1 MNKKT
6 KGILFMVL
14 SSMAFAM
21 MQILIALTAKRIPVF
36 EQMLFRNLITTC
48 IACYAIHRKRLP
60 LFGKKENRKMLLA
73 RSVFGFLGMFCLF
86 YATSIGNQGE
96 VAILSKLSPFVV
108 IFCARFFLKEK
119 PENYQIIALV
129 IALAGAAVTANPK
142 FSASAIPSL
151 MAFLSSVFAGIAY
164 FCVGAL
170 KDAEDPQVIVF
181 VFSVFTTVLTA
192 ILTLFDFVIP
202 SALDMLLLLGIG
214 LMAAVGQIALTYSY
228 SYAKASEVSVFNYT
242 GIPFSMVFGFLI
254 LSQPIKATTLIGS
267 VLVIVSGIVSF
278 LGEKRRAKEI

>member
-1 MNKKT
+1 MNNKT

-36 EQMLFRNLITTC
+36 EQMLFRNLITTG
-48 IACYAIHRKRLP
+48 IAYSAIRRKQIP

-108 IFCARFFLKEK
+108 IFCAMFVLKEK
-119 PENYQIIALV
+119 TKSYQAIALV
-129 IALAGAAVTANPK
+129 IALCGAAVTANPQ
-142 FSASAIPSL
+142 FSDSVLPSA
-151 MAFLSSVFAGIAY
+151 AFLSSVFAGVAY

-170 KDAEDPQVIVF
+170 KGKEDPQVIVF
-181 VFSVFTTVLTA
+181 VFSAFTTVVTA
-192 ILTLFDFVIP
+192 ILMLFDFVVP
-202 SALDMLLLLGIG
+202 SALDFLLLLGIG
-214 LMAAVGQIALTYSY
+214 LMAAAGQMGLTYSY

-242 GIPFSMVFGFLI
+242 GIPFSMVFGFL
-254 LSQPIKATTLIGS
+254 LLGQPIKTTTLIGS
-267 VLVIVSGIVSF
+267 VLVIASGILSF
-278 LGEKRRAKEI
+278 LGEKRNAEA

>member
-1 MNKKT
+1 MNNKT

-21 MQILIALTAKRIPVF
+21 MQILIALTAKRVPVF
-36 EQMLFRNLITTC
+36 EQMLFRNLVTTG
-48 IACYAIHRKRLP
+48 IAYWAIRQKKVAP
-60 LFGKKENRKMLLA
+60 FGKKENRKMLLA

-108 IFCARFFLKEK
+108 IFCAMFFLKEK
-119 PENYQIIALV
+119 PKNYQLAALI
-129 IALAGAAVTANPK
+129 IALAGAAITANPK
-142 FSASAIPSL
+142 FTASGMASV

-170 KDAEDPQVIVF
+170 KGKEDPQVIVF
-181 VFSVFTTVLTA
+181 VFSAFTTVLTA
-192 ILTLFDFVIP
+192 VLMLFDFVIP

-214 LMAAVGQIALTYSY
+214 LMAAVGQMGLTYSY

-242 GIPFSMVFGFLI
+242 GIPFSMIFGFLI
-254 LSQPIKATTLIGS
+254 LSQPVKTATLIGS
-267 VLVIVSGIVSF
+267 ALVILSGIISF
-278 LGEKRRAKEI
+278 LGEKRSAEKK